1 VRKKNTIYKLQ
12 KIKKIKSFSNFFHAN
27 YDNLQQKKSL
37 LTSASIFDMP
47 IIQTMQ
53 RVRELETLEL

>member
-1 VRKKNTIYKLQ
+1 VRKKKHNLQ
-12 KIKKIKSFSNFFHAN
+12 TAKNQKIKSFSNFFHAN

-37 LTSASIFDMP
+37 LPSASIFDMP
-47 IIQTMQ
+47 TIQTMQ